1 MSGPSDP
8 KTAERVGDERTAI
21 WCVRCGHPMFDHYA
35 ADGELSVAGEI
46 WCGRRCGCGRFDA
59 PKVVVEP

>member
-1 MSGPSDP
+1 MSEEP
-8 KTAERVGDERTAI
+8 KE
-21 WCVRCGHPMFDHYA
+21 CVRCGHPMFDHYA